1 MVAILLGLRVYSNK
15 LDVLHQVGGENM
27 MTENNQCTQLNNEQ
41 DLAAALQA
49 KNKVIALFY
58 ASWCPFCS
66 RFLPVFKQQAQG
78 KETNFLLVQDD
89 KETIG
94 DKYSIGIFP
103 TVLFFENGV
112 LAKRLD
118 GIAGVGLQ
126 EKQLV
131 EFIDTCSLT

>member
-1 MVAILLGLRVYSNK
+1 
-15 LDVLHQVGGENM
+15 M
-27 MTENNQCTQLNNEQ
+27 MKENNQCAQLSSEQ
-41 DLAAALQA
+41 ELAVALKT

-66 RFLPVFKQQAQG
+66 RFVPVFKQQAQG
-78 KETNFLLVQDD
+78 KESNFLLVQDD
-89 KETIG
+89 KETIC
-94 DKYSIGIFP
+94 DQYSIGIFP

-118 GIAGVGLQ
+118 GEAGVGLQ

>member
-1 MVAILLGLRVYSNK
+1 MK
-15 LDVLHQVGGENM
+15 E
-27 MTENNQCTQLNNEQ
+27 TNQCAQLSNEQ
-41 DLAAALQA
+41 DVASALKA
-49 KNKVIALFY
+49 NDKVIALFY

-66 RFLPVFKQQAQG
+66 RFLPVFKKQAEG
-78 KETNFLLVQDD
+78 KERNFLLVQDD

-103 TVLFFENGV
+103 TVLFFENGI

-118 GIAGVGLQ
+118 GIAGAGLQ

-131 EFIDTCSLT
+131 EFIDSCSLT

>member
-1 MVAILLGLRVYSNK
+1 
-15 LDVLHQVGGENM
+15 M
-27 MTENNQCTQLNNEQ
+27 MTENNQYPQLNNEQ
-41 DLAAALQA
+41 ELAAALKA
-49 KNKVIALFY
+49 RNKVIALFY

-78 KETNFLLVQDD
+78 KESNFLLVQDD

-94 DKYSIGIFP
+94 DKYSIQIFP

-118 GIAGVGLQ
+118 GLAGAGLQ
-126 EKQLV
+126 EKQLA

>member
-1 MVAILLGLRVYSNK
+1 M
-15 LDVLHQVGGENM
+15 Q
-27 MTENNQCTQLNNEQ
+27 ENNQCAQVSNAQ
-41 DLAAALQA
+41 DLACALKA
-49 KNKVIALFY
+49 KKKVIALFY

-78 KETNFLLVQDD
+78 KERNFILVQDD
-89 KETIG
+89 KETIC
-94 DKYSIGIFP
+94 DKYSIRIFP

-131 EFIDTCSLT
+131 EFINFCSLT